1 MKPQTSIDEKTVLT
15 LLDIAGSC
23 ITDIMYNHMY
33 DRAIAV
39 HEKTSKGLA
48 ECYRQSLKDY
58 ANESRSP
65 KFFTVLLNSV
75 HHYTRMST
83 IYSDLSYTDCISLY
97 ASLFVPQMYINSLT
111 VEQKCDIVSMI
122 FGNVVRTFAE
132 EINKRYISIIIDDHC
147 DPLNIEILQ
156 DVILKDMIRERDI
169 SYDRFIESQKPEKKV
184 KIAAKPSIQPSTIAK
199 LTDAYKKSVSER
211 VSLKKKVSTLQ
222 KKNKS
227 LLNQFQELK
236 SMLLSQISIQKEQRS
251 VIQQLKTKLE
261 EQQSTESIERT
272 SNVSIQLNEED
283 EESKYE
289 DDEEDEESKYDDGD
303 LFSVQYIET

>member
-1 MKPQTSIDEKTVLT
+1 MKSHTSIDEKTVLT

-39 HEKTSKGLA
+39 HEKTSRGIA
-48 ECYRQSLKDY
+48 DCYRQSIRDY
-58 ANESRSP
+58 VNESRSP
-65 KFFTVLLNSV
+65 KFFSVLLNSI

-83 IYSDLSYTDCISLY
+83 IYNDLSYTDCISLY
-97 ASLFVPQMYINSLT
+97 SSLFVPHMYINSLT
-111 VEQKCDIVSMI
+111 IEQKCDIVSMI

-132 EINKRYISIIIDDHC
+132 EIIQQHISIIIDDHC

-156 DVILKDMIRERDI
+156 DCILKDLIKERDI
-169 SYDRFIESQKPEKKV
+169 SYDRFIESQKSDKKV
-184 KIAAKPSIQPSTIAK
+184 KSTPKQSIQLSSIAK

-227 LLNQFQELK
+227 LSNQFGELK
-236 SMLLSQISIQKEQRS
+236 NMFLKQIAAHKDQAL
-251 VIQQLKTKLE
+251 VIQQLKSTVE
-261 EQQSTESIERT
+261 EYQRQLDTEIS
-272 SNVSIQLNEED
+272 SNVSNLSIQLTKDEQEQEYNNYQGEED
-283 EESKYE
+283 
-289 DDEEDEESKYDDGD
+289 D
-303 LFSVQYIET
+303 LFSVQYVET